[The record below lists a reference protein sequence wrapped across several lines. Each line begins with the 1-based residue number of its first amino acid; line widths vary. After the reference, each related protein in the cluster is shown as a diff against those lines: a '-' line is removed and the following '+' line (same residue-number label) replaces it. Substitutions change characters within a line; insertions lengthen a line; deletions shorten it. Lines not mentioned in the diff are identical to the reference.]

1 MLNRVQRQ
9 LAQRLGCFVFGENAR
24 TLVHA
29 HKPLRR
35 GAVNH
40 WRFMAPA
47 MRVTVRDAVGRHQAT
62 RVSQGFQNVGNRFP
76 DVLAAEQGEVGGIGA
91 IALHRVQNLVVG

>member
-1 MLNRVQRQ
+1 
-9 LAQRLGCFVFGENAR
+9 
-24 TLVHA
+24 
-29 HKPLRR
+29 
-35 GAVNH
+35 
-40 WRFMAPA
+40 MAPA

-91 IALHRVQNLVVG
+91 IALHRVQNLVVGQALGDAGVEVFYSVSG